1 MAALTQDKKTEYM
14 EGVDIILPV
23 YQSTTI
29 YAGALVCVNAGG
41 YAVNGADTAGL
52 IFMGVAREYVDN
64 SAGASGDKT
73 VTVRRRGLFRMTLGH
88 NISVANI
95 GDNVFLVDNQ
105 TVDLAANVTN
115 AIFCGNIAGYI
126 SATEAWIDIEPAI
139 LYSAV
144 ETHIADT
151 SGAHAASAIS
161 IADAGNH
168 FAAAEAT
175 VEAATQK
182 LAKGPF
188 FLTLPRFTGWTKD
201 GSDQTIALPAVE
213 SPNPVVVKRAYV
225 NLGTAPGADKTLVLK
240 LNDSTIATIAGT
252 DTQGESESLS
262 IEIAANTDFIIKANE
277 TAAGSAANCDIVL
290 VMYVDDGE

>member
-14 EGVDIILPV
+14 EGVEITLPV

-29 YAGALVCVNAGG
+29 YAGALVCVNASG
-41 YAVNGADTAGL
+41 YAVNASDTSGL

-73 VTVRRRGLFRMTLGH
+73 ITVRRRGLFKMTLGH

-95 GDNVFLVDNQ
+95 GDNVFIVDNQ
-105 TVDLAANVTN
+105 TVDTSAYVTN

-126 SATEAWIDIEPAI
+126 SATQAWVDIEPAI

-201 GSDQTIALPAVE
+201 GSDQTIALPVVE
-213 SPNPVVVKRAYV
+213 SPNPVIIKRAYV
-225 NLGTAPGADKTLVLK
+225 NLGTAPGTGKTLVLK
-240 LNDSTIATIAGT
+240 LNNSTIATITGT
-252 DTQGESESLS
+252 NTQGESESLS
-262 IEIAANTDFIIKANE
+262 IEIAKDTDFTITANE
-277 TAAGSAANCDIVL
+277 TAEGSAANCDVVL